1 MKRMAALA
9 LLLTAA
15 AAPPQPPPDITVTA
29 TGGYQPVDAD
39 ERGLWMQVDEYER
52 QMKTSNFIIRDAAL
66 NAYVRQVFCRT
77 VGQGEC
83 RGVRIYIVRT
93 PYFNASMA
101 PNGMMQVWSGLFL
114 RTRNEAQLAAVLGHE
129 YMHYH
134 ARHSVKGFRDAKN
147 KTNAMAW
154 MSIIPFGGLA
164 AAGAITVAQVGMIGS
179 LYANTREMEREAD
192 AGSLPLLAK
201 AGYDPR
207 AASRIWG
214 QILAEADA
222 TAAER
227 KQKRRKDGGMFATH
241 PASAERQA
249 ELTKQAA
256 ALASPTAV
264 AENAAE
270 YRAALAPWWADLI
283 DDQVK
288 LNDFG
293 ATDLLLGQLA
303 SAGWTGDLL
312 YARGEL
318 YRARG
323 APDDFAKAAGFYR
336 DAVAKGGAPVEV
348 YRGLGLAL
356 LRSGDASG
364 GREALKAYL
373 ERAPQAKDRAM
384 MAMMAGVK
392 A

>member
-1 MKRMAALA
+1 MRFAAALA

-15 AAPPQPPPDITVTA
+15 APPQPDITVTA
-29 TGGYQPVDAD
+29 TGGGYQPVDAD

-77 VGQGEC
+77 VGQAEC
-83 RGVRIYIVRT
+83 RHVRIYLVRT

-134 ARHSVKGFRDAKN
+134 ARHSIKGFRDAKN

-192 AGSLPLLAK
+192 AGSLPLMAK

-214 QILAEADA
+214 QILAEGDA

-249 ELTKQAA
+249 ELNKQAA
-256 ALASPTAV
+256 ALASPAAV

-293 ATDLLLGQLA
+293 ATELLLGQLA
-303 SAGWTGDLL
+303 SEGWTGDLL

-323 APDDFAKAAGFYR
+323 SGDDFTKAAGFYR
-336 DAVAKGGAPVEV
+336 DAVAKGDAPVETW
-348 YRGLGLAL
+348 RGFGLAL
-356 LRSGDASG
+356 LRTGDTAG
-364 GREALKAYL
+364 GQAALKTYL
-373 ERAPQAKDRAM
+373 DKAPQAKDRAM